1 MVAGSEGGALK
12 EPRSWPRALGL
23 LGVVL
28 ATSAFVHP
36 GVLIGVP
43 LALMLAARGFGN
55 LLSTVVVALVVLIVA
70 GGRTGTFEGLWYA
83 ERAWA
88 VLLGGSF
95 LALTMLVPG
104 WRLTSRALA
113 AAAASAAVAAGVFM
127 VRLGSWGALDGA
139 VTRQMQAEIDAT
151 IDAISILGGAEAI
164 SPEMV
169 ETARTVAAA
178 QVSVFPALLGIESL
192 AALGVA
198 WWARGKLLG
207 EGGPGL
213 APLRD
218 FRFNDHLVWVLVIGL
233 VLVLLTQSGAG
244 LERIGSNAVFFMGAL
259 YALRG
264 VAVYVFVSGGLSL
277 FGSVVLA
284 ALIVLVPA
292 VLFSTAALIG
302 VGDTWLDLRARSAER
317 AG

>member
-1 MVAGSEGGALK
+1 MTAATEAGARGESRG
-12 EPRSWPRALGL
+12 WPRALAL
-23 LGVVL
+23 FGVVL

-43 LALMLAARGFGN
+43 LALLLAARGFEN
-55 LLSTVVVALVVLIVA
+55 VLSTTVVALVVLIVA
-70 GGRTGTFEGLWYA
+70 AGRAGSFDGLWYA

-88 VLLGGSF
+88 VLLGGWF
-95 LALTMLVPG
+95 LALTMLVPS

-113 AAAASAAVAAGVFM
+113 AAAGSAVTAAGVFV
-127 VRLGSWGALDGA
+127 VRAGSWGALDGA
-139 VTRQMQAEIDAT
+139 VTRQMQAEVDAM
-151 IDAISILGGAEAI
+151 IDAISILGGAEVL
-164 SPEMV
+164 SPEML
-169 ETARTVAAA
+169 ETAQSVAAA

-192 AALGVA
+192 AALALA

-207 EGGPGL
+207 DRGPVL
-213 APLRD
+213 PPLRD

-233 VLVLLTQSGAG
+233 VLVVLTQSGAG
-244 LERIGSNAVFFMGAL
+244 LERVGSNAVFFMGAL

-264 VAVYVFVSGGLSL
+264 AAVYLFVSGGLSL
-277 FGSVVLA
+277 FGSLVLA

-292 VLFSTAALIG
+292 LLFGTAALIG
-302 VGDTWLDLRARSAER
+302 VGDTWLDLRARSAEK